1 MEQLIEPIYD
11 IDLLS
16 MEGNLVR
23 SLVRRRLD
31 SSNPNNGHLIEENKA
46 LYKLANKICSTFNL
60 SWLYDCDIM
69 LGKNGLAYILEI
81 NPRPSGSLAISYL
94 SGMDYIEDMVAMI
107 KKDKLKKVNIPKN
120 KIIIPYKSLI

>member
-1 MEQLIEPIYD
+1 
-11 IDLLS
+11 
-16 MEGNLVR
+16 
-23 SLVRRRLD
+23 
-31 SSNPNNGHLIEENKA
+31 
-46 LYKLANKICSTFNL
+46 
-60 SWLYDCDIM
+60 M